1 MCERCSC
8 RDTPATASRAFRK
21 SLKGLQKLDLLV
33 VADPHPTT
41 WASLA
46 VEAGRKDDMYL
57 LPACTQFEAS
67 GSRVASNRSLQWGE
81 QIVKPI
87 FESKNDLEI
96 IYLVA
101 KKLGFADK
109 MFKNIKVENNLPL
122 AEDILREMNR
132 GSWSTGYCG
141 QSPERLKLHMAN
153 QKDFDLVTM
162 RAKDGPCKGD
172 YYGLP
177 WPCWGKPEVKHPG
190 TPLLYNTNLAVMDGG
205 GTLPRPLRR
214 RSATAS
220 TCWPR
225 APIRPA
231 RRSRTAIR
239 NSRWQC

>member
-1 MCERCSC
+1 M
-8 RDTPATASRAFRK
+8 
-21 SLKGLQKLDLLV
+21 

-46 VEAGRKDDMYL
+46 VKAGRKDNMYL
-57 LPACTQFEAS
+57 LPVCTQFEAS

-96 IYLVA
+96 IYLMA
-101 KKLGFADK
+101 KKFGFADK

-122 AEDILREMNR
+122 AEDVLREMNR

-162 RAKDGPCKGD
+162 RAKDGPARAIITACRGRA
-172 YYGLP
+172 G
-177 WPCWGKPEVKHPG
+177 
-190 TPLLYNTNLAVMDGG
+190 AS
-205 GTLPRPLRR
+205 RR
-214 RSATAS
+214 SSIRARRSSTTRTFTSWMAAAPSAPVSASSATAS
-220 TCWPR
+220 TCWR
-225 APIRPA
+225 KAPIRRA
-231 RRSRTAIR
+231 RRSRTAIPS
-239 NSRWQC
+239 SRWRC